1 MKVGIL
7 REVAARE
14 RRVALIPDVALQL
27 VKGGAEVLV
36 ETDAGKKSFFG
47 DDDYTEAGARVLPS
61 AGEVCDGADVVIKV
75 QKPSLD
81 EVNRLREG
89 STLISLLYP
98 QLNLELVERLASR
111 NITTFSMDAVPR
123 ITRAQSMDVLS
134 SMSTIAGYKAVLR
147 AAVALAKMMPMM
159 VTAAGTLAPARALI
173 LGAGVAGLQAIA
185 TARRLGAV
193 VEAFDIR
200 PAVKEQVESLGA
212 RFVAPPT
219 LDESAEDKGG
229 YAKELA
235 KDEQTRNLQIIRER
249 AKAADFV
256 ISTALIP
263 GKPAPTLLTAQTVEE
278 MKPGAV
284 IVDLAAE
291 MGGNCELTEPGK
303 EVMHHGVLVIGP
315 LNLPATAPTHASQM
329 YSRNVSTFYNHLVKE
344 NRLQIDLDDEITG
357 AMCITHEGQVIH
369 GATKELIESKQ
380 PQEGGNGS

>member
-14 RRVALIPDVALQL
+14 RRVALIPDVVLQL
-27 VKGGAEVLV
+27 IKGGAEVLV
-36 ETDAGKKSFFG
+36 EMEAGKKSFFS

-61 AGEVCDGADVVIKV
+61 AGEVSGGADVVIKV

-81 EVNRLREG
+81 EVDRLREG

-147 AAVALAKMMPMM
+147 AAVALAKMIPMM